1 MLIFWQRGRA
11 VVLFDPPS
19 NSFLVTCL
27 YEYMLRID
35 SVLEDDL
42 ARSRKLESDNMD
54 LVCWLE
60 CNVRLQT
67 AREIFRD
74 ISWIIRISGS
84 RSPPS

>member
-1 MLIFWQRGRA
+1 MS
-11 VVLFDPPS
+11 DPPS

-74 ISWIIRISGS
+74 ISRIIRISGS